1 MSFNRPAP
9 KPAKQTTVT
18 PRPRPVARGSGLIA
32 AALANNP
39 PEHTAR
45 AIAALMKTPDRKD
58 ERIRDSANGEEC
70 LMRLPGCP
78 GDPAM
83 TIWSHFPSGQA
94 GKGLQI
100 KALDLCGA
108 LACTYCDSILDGQRN
123 PPPGI
128 DRQQVLVAFLYAH
141 MQSLVRL
148 KQKGLV

>member
-1 MSFNRPAP
+1 MTFNRQPP

-39 PEHTAR
+39 PIHTQR
-45 AIAALMKTPDRKD
+45 AIASLLKTPDRKSQK
-58 ERIRDSANGEEC
+58 IRDSANGEEC
-70 LMRLPGCP
+70 TVRIPGCP

-83 TIWSHFPSGQA
+83 TIWSHAPLGVA

-100 KALDLCGA
+100 KAICLCGA
-108 LACTYCDSILDGQRN
+108 YACTYCDAVVDGQR
-123 PPPGI
+123 PPPEGF
-128 DRQQVLVAFLYAH
+128 DRNQALMAWFFGH

-148 KQKGLV
+148 KQKGLA